1 MKEIVQLTNVAST
14 DEADIP
20 DRHLE
25 SQLLLIK
32 SVK

>member
-1 MKEIVQLTNVAST
+1 MKGVIQLTNMAST